1 MTSNLPAT
9 IDTPTLAL
17 APPSTP
23 AWVEMLTPV
32 ADLARQIAGTDF
44 VPESMRG
51 KPAAV
56 AAAILFGAE
65 LGLPPMQS
73 LAKID
78 IVKGRPAPRAELA
91 RALALAAGHEV
102 WVDESTNTRVKVSG
116 RRRGT
121 DVVQSVTWTLDDAKR
136 AGIASAMYS
145 RYPRQMLLARASAE
159 LIRQMAPD
167 VLGGIA
173 VFAEE
178 ADDAPAAAPAA
189 SHPATA
195 AGAPATT
202 RRRRA
207 STPPAE
213 PEQSPPEPP
222 ATEPEPDPTAP
233 ADPASDAQIKRMM
246 VGFNAI
252 GIKAREDRLAFIAAA
267 ATAVD
272 SSRDLTKAEAARVI
286 DALDAVA
293 QGRLTIDHTD
303 GALALTPAEPVQRAD
318 AADAA
323 SGEEDLPPL
332 PDEDPEDWS

>member
-17 APPSTP
+17 APSSTP

-121 DVVQSVTWTLDDAKR
+121 DVVQSVTWTIDDAKR
-136 AGIASAMYS
+136 AGIASAMYT

-189 SHPATA
+189 SDPATA
-195 AGAPATT
+195 MPAGTAT

-207 STPPAE
+207 ATPPAAPGGE
-213 PEQSPPEPP
+213 DSPPESV
-222 ATEPEPDPTAP
+222 AEPEPAAP
-233 ADPASDAQIKRMM
+233 VDSASDAQIKRMM
-246 VGFNAI
+246 VGFNEI

-303 GALALTPAEPVQRAD
+303 GALVLTPAEPVQRAD